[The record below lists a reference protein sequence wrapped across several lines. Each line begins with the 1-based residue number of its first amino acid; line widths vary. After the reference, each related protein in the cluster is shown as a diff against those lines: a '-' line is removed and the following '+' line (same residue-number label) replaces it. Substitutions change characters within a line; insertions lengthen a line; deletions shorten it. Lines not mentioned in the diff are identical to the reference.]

1 MSIALLQ
8 NRKHEHEILD
18 NLESAFHM
26 LTWSTLHY
34 TAYSSHANMGLL
46 IDLYNEAKIDWN
58 GTVVRGWLKSNII
71 YHPLKVSFHLPVLHT
86 LIEEFCAWFDE
97 YYRILECYFLIFSEK
112 RGGEYFRCY
121 QSLPSQ
127 ILWDNARK

>member
-18 NLESAFHM
+18 NLESAFHV

-46 IDLYNEAKIDWN
+46 IDPYDEAKID
-58 GTVVRGWLKSNII
+58 
-71 YHPLKVSFHLPVLHT
+71 
-86 LIEEFCAWFDE
+86 
-97 YYRILECYFLIFSEK
+97 
-112 RGGEYFRCY
+112 
-121 QSLPSQ
+121 
-127 ILWDNARK
+127 